1 MRITNLEKKVFLKT
15 IQNYDPIA
23 DIYLFG
29 SRVDDSLKGGD
40 IDLLI
45 ASDILGFSEKISIL
59 TDIKRIIGDQKID
72 LLIMKKS
79 ELTIDPFVRT
89 LVIKKLD

>member
-29 SRVDDSLKGGD
+29 SRVDDSLKEGD

-45 ASDILGFSEKISIL
+45 ASDNLGFSEKISIL

-72 LLIMKKS
+72 LLIMKKA
-79 ELTIDPFVRT
+79 ELTINPFVRT